1 MYTTA
6 LCTIVHMSHADTPQ
20 TKNRKQPIIDA
31 FWNVI
36 AEKGVAGTTHG
47 AVATSARVP
56 LGSTTYY
63 FTGLDDLIHQA
74 FEQFMKQAA
83 QRFEQRLNATKTSR
97 EAIEAVL
104 VTITADLLG
113 TQRDMAINLEL
124 YAAAARDD
132 SYRAITSE
140 WMGRTQAALA
150 RHFDARTTRLIDA
163 MIEGITLHRA
173 MSLIPPG
180 CDETRAEARDALF
193 RIIAGQAR

>member
-20 TKNRKQPIIDA
+20 TQNRKQRIIDA
-31 FWNVI
+31 CLNVI
-36 AEKGVAGTTHG
+36 ADKGVAGTTHR
-47 AVATSARVP
+47 AVATAAR
-56 LGSTTYY
+56 
-63 FTGLDDLIHQA
+63 DDLIHQA